1 MITKKMY
8 VAINDINKITE
19 FVQKA
24 SQVDGDVICTKGRY
38 TIDGKSIMGV
48 FSINTSEGIM
58 VEYPETAIDFEEYLS
73 QFKVNKAGL

>member
-1 MITKKMY
+1 MKKMY

-24 SQVDGDVICTKGRY
+24 SQVDGDVICTKDRY

-48 FSINTSEGIM
+48 FSINISEGVM
-58 VEYPETAIDFEEYLS
+58 VEYPETATDFEKYLS

>member
-1 MITKKMY
+1 MKKMY

>member
-1 MITKKMY
+1 MKKMY
-8 VAINDINKITE
+8 IAINTINKATE

-48 FSINTSEGIM
+48 FSIDISEGII
-58 VEYPETAIDFEEYLS
+58 VEYPETATDFEEYLS
-73 QFKVNKAGL
+73 QFKVNKVGL

>member
-1 MITKKMY
+1 MKKIY

-48 FSINTSEGIM
+48 FSIDTSEGIM
-58 VEYPETAIDFEEYLS
+58 VEYPETATDFEEYLS

>member
-1 MITKKMY
+1 MKKMY
-8 VAINDINKITE
+8 IAINTINKATE

-24 SQVDGDVICTKGRY
+24 SQVDGDVICTKGLY

-48 FSINTSEGIM
+48 FSIDISEGIM

-73 QFKVNKAGL
+73 QFKVNEAGS

>member
-1 MITKKMY
+1 MKKMY
-8 VAINDINKITE
+8 VAINTINKATE

-48 FSINTSEGIM
+48 FSIDISEGII
-58 VEYPETAIDFEEYLS
+58 VEYPETATDFEEYIS
-73 QFKVNKAGL
+73 QFKVNKVGL

>member
-1 MITKKMY
+1 MKKMY
-8 VAINDINKITE
+8 VAINTINKVTE

-48 FSINTSEGIM
+48 FSIDISKGIT
-58 VEYPETAIDFEEYLS
+58 VEYPETATDFEEYIS
-73 QFKVNKAGL
+73 QFKMNEAGL

>member
-1 MITKKMY
+1 MKKMY
-8 VAINDINKITE
+8 VAINTINKAIE

-48 FSINTSEGIM
+48 FSIDISEGII
-58 VEYPETAIDFEEYLS
+58 VEYPETATDFEEYLS
-73 QFKVNKAGL
+73 QFKVNKVGL

>member
-1 MITKKMY
+1 MKKMY
-8 VAINDINKITE
+8 VAINTINKVTE

-48 FSINTSEGIM
+48 FSIDISEGIM
-58 VEYPETAIDFEEYLS
+58 VEYQETATDFEEYLS
-73 QFKVNKAGL
+73 QFKVNEAGL

>member
-1 MITKKMY
+1 MKKMY
-8 VAINDINKITE
+8 IAINTINKATE

-48 FSINTSEGIM
+48 FSIDISEGII
-58 VEYPETAIDFEEYLS
+58 VEYPETATDFEEYIS
-73 QFKVNKAGL
+73 QFKVNKVGL

>member
-1 MITKKMY
+1 MKKMY
-8 VAINDINKITE
+8 VAINTINEATE

-48 FSINTSEGIM
+48 FSINISEGIM
-58 VEYPETAIDFEEYLS
+58 VEYPETATDFEEYIS
-73 QFKVNKAGL
+73 QFKVNKVGL